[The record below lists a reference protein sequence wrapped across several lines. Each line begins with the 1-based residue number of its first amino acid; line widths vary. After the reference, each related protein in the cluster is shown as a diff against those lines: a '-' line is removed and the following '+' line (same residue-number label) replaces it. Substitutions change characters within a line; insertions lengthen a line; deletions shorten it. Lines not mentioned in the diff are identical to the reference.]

1 MLARAGLYLRT
12 AKHIPLSQLWYFVWR
27 RILPQNRLAAAPVE
41 AGTRI
46 PAHFF
51 QLAKP
56 LRAVKPCLHD
66 GRFEF
71 LSQTSSFGIDKID
84 WRAQEYPKL
93 WRYHLHYF
101 DWLKDAE
108 PDDHWAAHS
117 IYSWIIHN
125 PAGCSDAW
133 EPYPVSLR
141 LVNWIKYFCARE
153 QAAGS
158 LSEEWLFSLVQQGE
172 WLNRNIEYH
181 IRANHLFKNIVAM
194 IWFCAFMQSEPTYRT
209 WLKRYCD
216 LLLCELDEQFNA
228 DGGHYERSPMYH
240 AICLE
245 DCLDLFNLLHRAG
258 VDHPC
263 VGSLASV
270 IQRGLAFLRLL
281 SFSDDKVALFGD
293 STLHGCHDWK
303 TLSAYWKQLNGT
315 VEDIDETGGKP
326 LVHCPDSGFVIRETS
341 HYKIIIS
348 SGGVSPGYQPGHTHC
363 DMGSFELCTPHGR
376 LVVDSGVSQY
386 AQGELRR
393 YSRSSLAHNVVM
405 VNGDN
410 QHELWGEF
418 RVGSRA
424 TIELLKLAMAPT
436 DCGDEAEIILR
447 ISSHSACGT
456 PWRQTRAYHLGE
468 HQIDIVDIVQSSSNA
483 SIESNF
489 HLHPDVDIQP
499 EGDGFNLRVA
509 GDLAA
514 RIAVS
519 DVANTTIEHS
529 YYCPDFGVV
538 LNGQR
543 ICLQRHG
550 STTTRM
556 AVRIELDPAKGG
568 VDA

>member
-12 AKHIPLSQLWYFVWR
+12 ARHIPLSQLWYFALR
-27 RILPQNRLAAAPVE
+27 RFLPQNRLAAAPVE
-41 AGTRI
+41 AGARM
-46 PAHFF
+46 PAHC
-51 QLAKP
+51 LRLVKP
-56 LRAVKPCLHD
+56 LPAAKPCLLD

-71 LSQTSSFGIDKID
+71 LSQTSGFGIDQID
-84 WRAQEYPKL
+84 WRAQAYPKL

-101 DWLKDAE
+101 DWLKEAA
-108 PDDHWAAHS
+108 PDDHWVAHS
-117 IYSWIIHN
+117 IYSWIVHN

-141 LVNWIKYFCARE
+141 LVNWIKYFSARE

-194 IWFCAFMQSEPTYRT
+194 IWFCAFMQSEPTYRA

-216 LLLCELDEQFNA
+216 LLVRELNEQFND

-245 DCLDLFNLLHRAG
+245 DCMDLYNLLHNAG

-263 VGSLASV
+263 MARLVSV
-270 IQRGLAFLRLL
+270 IQRGLSFLKLL
-281 SFSDDKVALFGD
+281 SFADDKVALFGD
-293 STLHGCHDWK
+293 STLHGCHGWK
-303 TLSAYWKQLNGT
+303 TLSAYWRKLQGN
-315 VEDIDETGGKP
+315 ETEADKTGPQK
-326 LVHCPDSGFVIRETS
+326 LVHCADTGFVIRETPY
-341 HYKIIIS
+341 YKIIIS
-348 SGGVSPGYQPGHTHC
+348 TGGVSPGYQPGHTHC
-363 DMGSFELCTPHGR
+363 DMGSFELCTPQGR

-418 RVGSRA
+418 RVGARA
-424 TIELLKLAMAPT
+424 SIELLKLSAEPT
-436 DCGDEAEIILR
+436 SCGDDADVILR
-447 ISSHSACGT
+447 ISSHPACGT

-468 HQIDIVDIVQSSSNA
+468 NQIDIVDIVQSGDNA

-489 HLHPDVDIQP
+489 HLHPDVDIRAV
-499 EGDGFNLRVA
+499 GDGFNLRLA
-509 GDLAA
+509 GESAA
-514 RIAVS
+514 RVVVS
-519 DVANTTIEHS
+519 DAANTTIEHS

-538 LNGQR
+538 MNGQR
-543 ICLQRHG
+543 ICLQKRG
-550 STTTRM
+550 SATNRM
-556 AVRIELDPAKGG
+556 AVRIELDPAKQWC
-568 VDA
+568 

>member
-27 RILPQNRLAAAPVE
+27 RILPQNRLAATPVE
-41 AGTRI
+41 AGTPM
-46 PAHFF
+46 PAQFF
-51 QLAKP
+51 KLAKP
-56 LRAVKPCLHD
+56 LPAVKPCLQD

-172 WLNRNIEYH
+172 WLKRNIEYH
-181 IRANHLFKNIVAM
+181 IRANHLFKNIAAM
-194 IWFCAFMQSEPTYRT
+194 IWFCTFMQSEPTYRA

-216 LLLCELDEQFNA
+216 LLLRELDEQFNE

-245 DCLDLFNLLHRAG
+245 DCLDLFNLLHKAG

-263 VGSLASV
+263 VGSLASI

-303 TLSAYWKQLNGT
+303 TLSAYWTQLTGT
-315 VEDIDETGGKP
+315 VDDIDEAEGKP
-326 LVHCPDSGFVIRETS
+326 LVHCRDSGFVIRETS

-424 TIELLKLAMAPT
+424 TIELLKLAMVPT

-489 HLHPDVDIQP
+489 HLHPAVDIQP

-529 YYCPDFGVV
+529 YYSPDFGVV

-550 STTTRM
+550 SATTRM

-568 VDA
+568 VDP

>member
-12 AKHIPLSQLWYFVWR
+12 ARHIPLSQLWYFALR
-27 RILPQNRLAAAPVE
+27 RFLPQNRLAAAPVE
-41 AGTRI
+41 AGARM
-46 PAHFF
+46 PAHC
-51 QLAKP
+51 LRLVKP
-56 LRAVKPCLHD
+56 LPAAKPCLLD

-71 LSQTSSFGIDKID
+71 LSQTSGFGIDQID
-84 WRAQEYPKL
+84 WRAQAYPKL

-101 DWLKDAE
+101 DWLKEAE
-108 PDDHWAAHS
+108 PDDHWVAHS
-117 IYSWIIHN
+117 IYSWIVHN

-141 LVNWIKYFCARE
+141 LVNWIKYFSARE

-194 IWFCAFMQSEPTYRT
+194 IWFCAFMQSEPTYRA

-216 LLLCELDEQFNA
+216 LLVRELNEQFND

-245 DCLDLFNLLHRAG
+245 DCMDLYNLLHNAG

-263 VGSLASV
+263 MARLVSV
-270 IQRGLAFLRLL
+270 IQRGLSFLKLL
-281 SFSDDKVALFGD
+281 SFADDKVALFGD

-303 TLSAYWKQLNGT
+303 TLSAYWRKLQGN
-315 VEDIDETGGKP
+315 ETEADKTGPQK
-326 LVHCPDSGFVIRETS
+326 LVHCADTGFVIRETPY
-341 HYKIIIS
+341 YKIIIS
-348 SGGVSPGYQPGHTHC
+348 TGGVSPGYQPGHTHC
-363 DMGSFELCTPHGR
+363 DMGSFELCTPQGR

-418 RVGSRA
+418 RVGARA
-424 TIELLKLAMAPT
+424 TIELLKLSAEPT
-436 DCGDEAEIILR
+436 SCGDDADVILR
-447 ISSHSACGT
+447 ISSHPACGT

-468 HQIDIVDIVQSSSNA
+468 NQIDIVDIVQSGDNA

-489 HLHPDVDIQP
+489 HLHPDVDIRAV
-499 EGDGFNLRVA
+499 GDGFNLRLA
-509 GDLAA
+509 GESAA
-514 RIAVS
+514 RVVVS
-519 DVANTTIEHS
+519 DPANTTIEHS

-538 LNGQR
+538 MNGQR
-543 ICLQRHG
+543 ICLQKRG
-550 STTTRM
+550 SATNRM
-556 AVRIELDPAKGG
+556 AVRIELDPAKQWC
-568 VDA
+568 

>member
-27 RILPQNRLAAAPVE
+27 RILPQNRLAATPVE
-41 AGTRI
+41 AGTPM
-46 PAHFF
+46 PAQFF
-51 QLAKP
+51 KLAKP
-56 LRAVKPCLHD
+56 LPAVKPCLQD

-141 LVNWIKYFCARE
+141 LVNWIKYFCARG

-181 IRANHLFKNIVAM
+181 IRANHLFKNIAAM
-194 IWFCAFMQSEPTYRT
+194 IWFCTFMQSEPTYRT

-216 LLLCELDEQFNA
+216 LLLRELDEQFND

-281 SFSDDKVALFGD
+281 NFSDDKVALFGD

-315 VEDIDETGGKP
+315 VDDIDEAEGKS

-341 HYKIIIS
+341 HYKIVIS

-424 TIELLKLAMAPT
+424 TIELLKLAMVPT

-499 EGDGFNLRVA
+499 ESGGFNLRVA